1 VIIASIIQKPLK
13 IVATMILKLSLPQLH
28 VAIVKWILHKPIQ
41 ILMKMKQIN
50 ALPIMN
56 KNGKE
61 LLLLTRLIPSV
72 VLRMSALQNKVQY
85 NARSAFHA
93 IMINR
98 PSFNW
103 KNNRLEMIPR
113 ITSMTGIS
121 ELKMKHP
128 RTQTLGF
135 SRMTPRHL
143 FGILNFIKMV
153 DSGMVSTQLLIKM
166 EHAYLLD
173 KRFQTQLEMTL
184 LNTWMLFNF

>member
-1 VIIASIIQKPLK
+1 
-13 IVATMILKLSLPQLH
+13 
-28 VAIVKWILHKPIQ
+28 
-41 ILMKMKQIN
+41 MKMKQIN

-93 IMINR
+93 IMLNR

-103 KNNRLEMIPR
+103 KNNKLEMIPR

-128 RTQTLGF
+128 TTQTLGF
-135 SRMTPRHL
+135 SRMTPRNL
-143 FGILNFIKMV
+143 FGILNFSKALV
-153 DSGMVSTQLLIKM
+153 VSGMVSTQLLIKM
-166 EHAYLLD
+166 EHA
-173 KRFQTQLEMTL
+173 
-184 LNTWMLFNF
+184 

>member
-1 VIIASIIQKPLK
+1 
-13 IVATMILKLSLPQLH
+13 
-28 VAIVKWILHKPIQ
+28 
-41 ILMKMKQIN
+41 
-50 ALPIMN
+50 
-56 KNGKE
+56 
-61 LLLLTRLIPSV
+61 
-72 VLRMSALQNKVQY
+72 MSALQNKVQY

-184 LNTWMLFNF
+184 LNTWMLFNFWSIFTKATKCPLKNAPFGKLKKVEVHSK